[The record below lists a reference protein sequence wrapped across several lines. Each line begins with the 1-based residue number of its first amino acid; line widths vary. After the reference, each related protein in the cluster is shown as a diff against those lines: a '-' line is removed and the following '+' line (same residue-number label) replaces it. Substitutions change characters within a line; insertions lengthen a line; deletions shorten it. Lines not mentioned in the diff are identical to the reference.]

1 MRAPGP
7 QTNEGEL
14 PQLHLFI
21 VETLKLPI
29 KANDEIAHLL
39 LFSSVTTFFIALGC
53 LFSISE
59 SQLFFIP
66 PVLVNPF
73 L

>member
-14 PQLHLFI
+14 AQLHLFI

-39 LFSSVTTFFIALGC
+39 LFSSVTTFLYSFGLSFLYFRERAVFHSSC
-53 LFSISE
+53 LS
-59 SQLFFIP
+59 
-66 PVLVNPF
+66 
-73 L
+73 